1 MIPKAKILRPRYRR
15 RDVERLIWKP
25 QLWKMKSAFW
35 EFGQERMQHD
45 PEFRL
50 RVRLIR
56 SDLDSGKLDKKKA
69 DELYFRE
76 LDESIRRAR
85 SNFRI

>member
-1 MIPKAKILRPRYRR
+1 MIPKTRILMPRYRKQ
-15 RDVERLIWKP
+15 DVERLIWKP

-35 EFGQERMQHD
+35 EFGQERMKHD

-50 RVRLIR
+50 NVRLIR
-56 SDLDSGKLDKKKA
+56 SDLNAGRIDKKRA

-76 LDESIRRAR
+76 LDESVRRAR
-85 SNFRI
+85 ALQIE